1 MVCVRVRLGGGGWLS
16 VVVECITWSQN
27 VLTDMH
33 DDTLQPRTWCWAVA
47 SWAGESMRMSGR
59 RGRVRAAAAP
69 VAARAGNDCW
79 VELDTG
85 CERPVVK

>member
-1 MVCVRVRLGGGGWLS
+1 MVVG
-16 VVVECITWSQN
+16 CITLPQN

-33 DDTLQPRTWCWAVA
+33 DDKQPRTWCWAAVA
-47 SWAGESMRMSGR
+47 SRAGESMRMSGR
-59 RGRVRAAAAP
+59 RGRVRGASARRASAVP

-85 CERPVVK
+85 SERPVVK